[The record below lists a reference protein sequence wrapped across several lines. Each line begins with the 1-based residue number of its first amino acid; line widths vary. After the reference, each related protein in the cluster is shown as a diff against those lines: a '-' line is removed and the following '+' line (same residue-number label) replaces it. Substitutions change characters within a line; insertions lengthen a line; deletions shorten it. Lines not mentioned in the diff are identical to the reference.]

1 MDAAVLSKA
10 TGKPVRLQYMREQG
24 TGWDPKGPASVH
36 KARMAFD
43 AAGNITA
50 YEFTSKGFSRIDVNT
65 NGGTPYDVLA
75 GHPIGVDLH
84 SGDRFGVPAEP
95 HQFANKRP
103 AWGTNPPLSSPPP
116 PFPPL

>member
-50 YEFTSKGFSRIDVNT
+50 YEFTSKGFSRVDVDT
-65 NGGTPYDVLA
+65 NGGKPQDTLA
-75 GHPIGVDLH
+75 GHTRGVAVH
-84 SGDRFGVPAEP
+84 SRDRFGVPAEAYE
-95 HQFANKRP
+95 FANKPLGRE
-103 AWGTNPPLSSPPP
+103 AIPPLPERAPA
-116 PFPPL
+116 